1 MKSKLNKRYGFT
13 VVMKDNS
20 TEEDR
25 NKLIEQV
32 LKNKFVKCVEGSIK
46 LEEKK

>member
-1 MKSKLNKRYGFT
+1 MKKLTKKYGFT
-13 VVMKDNS
+13 VVMKDKS
-20 TEEDR
+20 TEEER

-46 LEEKK
+46 LEDKK